1 MERLGS
7 NLVVEPRRSAMLD
20 AAIDRS
26 EKSGSRAAPNQ
37 VADLPFGVAIKD
49 LVPHADD
56 RGVFTEVHRDAWL
69 TGDRPVQWNAV
80 RSKANVLRG
89 VHVHRHHADQIVVID
104 GMMLL
109 GLHDVRPDSP
119 TRGQSIVIEL
129 TGHAPRAVT
138 IPPGVTHGFFFP
150 EPSLHIYAVSHYF
163 NPEDE
168 LGCRF
173 DSHELGL
180 KWSVASPLLSKRD
193 VEAGSYGEMVADF
206 LGTGGR
212 RKAVSV
218 AR

>member
-1 MERLGS
+1 
-7 NLVVEPRRSAMLD
+7 MLD
-20 AAIDRS
+20 AGIDRS
-26 EKSGSRAAPNQ
+26 EESGLRMALSQ
-37 VADLPFGVAIKD
+37 VADLPLGVAIKD
-49 LVPHADD
+49 LTPHADD

-69 TGDRPVQWNAV
+69 SGDRPVQWNAV

-129 TGHAPRAVT
+129 GGHAPRAVT
-138 IPPGVTHGFFFP
+138 IPPGVGHGFFFP

-163 NPEDE
+163 DPADE

-173 DSHELGL
+173 DSPELGL
-180 KWSVASPLLSKRD
+180 KWPVSTPHLSKRD
-193 VEAGSYGEMVADF
+193 AEAGSYGEMVARF
-206 LGTGGR
+206 TASGSQRTV
-212 RKAVSV
+212 APV

>member
-1 MERLGS
+1 MRS
-7 NLVVEPRRSAMLD
+7 RRNPKLD
-20 AAIDRS
+20 AGIGQWPEQSGAPAI
-26 EKSGSRAAPNQ
+26 GAAL
-37 VADLPFGVAIKD
+37 ADLPPGVAIKD
-49 LVPHADD
+49 LAPHVDD
-56 RGVFTEVHRDAWL
+56 RGVFIEVHRDAWL

-104 GMMLL
+104 GIMLL
-109 GLHDVRPDSP
+109 GLHDVRRDSP
-119 TRGQSIVIEL
+119 TRGQSIVVEL
-129 TGHAPRAVT
+129 TGRAPRAVT
-138 IPPGVTHGFFFP
+138 IPPGVGHGFFFP

-173 DSHELGL
+173 DSPELGL
-180 KWSVASPLLSKRD
+180 KWPVSTPHLSKRD
-193 VEAGSYGEMVADF
+193 AEAGSYSEMVAGF
-206 LGTGGR
+206 LGIGSR